1 MNSGN
6 LINENRDRTPD
17 YSLLAAL
24 KKADINQPVRQLYN
38 DYFDLLSTFLRT
50 KGASQDDAADLFQE
64 TILVFIDMVKSD
76 RYKGE
81 GSIKNYLFG
90 IAKNLW
96 LEEIRSRERRTKRQK
111 VYSYSEPVREDLEQG
126 LFHRELQAVWMK
138 LFNAIGD
145 ICKKILVGFYY
156 EKLSMR
162 ELLDSSGF
170 ASEQALRNKK
180 SKCMKSLKELLEKH
194 PTLITK
200 LQNID
205 PYDK

>member
-6 LINENRDRTPD
+6 LINVNRDRTPD
-17 YSLLAAL
+17 VNLLMAL
-24 KKADINQPVRQLYN
+24 RDADINQPVRQLYN

-64 TILVFIDMVKSD
+64 TILVFIDMVKAG
-76 RYKGE
+76 RYRGE
-81 GSIKNYLFG
+81 SSIRNYLFG

-96 LEEIRSRERRTKRQK
+96 LEELRSRERRTKRQK
-111 VYSYSEPVREDLEQG
+111 LFSSSEPVVENAEQR
-126 LFHRELQAVWMK
+126 LFNRELQASWMK
-138 LFNAIGD
+138 VFDAIGD

-162 ELLDSSGF
+162 ELLTNAGF

-180 SKCMKSLKELLEKH
+180 SKCMKSLKELLEKY
-194 PTLITK
+194 PSLSNK

-205 PYDK
+205 PYDQ

>member
-6 LINENRDRTPD
+6 LINENRERTPD
-17 YSLLAAL
+17 SILLAEL
-24 KKADINQPVRQLYN
+24 RKAEINQPVRQLYN

-50 KGASQDDAADLFQE
+50 KGASQDDASDLFQE
-64 TILVFIDMVKSD
+64 TIIVFIDMVKTG

-96 LEEIRSRERRTKRQK
+96 LEEIRSRERRIKRQK
-111 VYSYSEPVREDLEQG
+111 TFSYSEPVQEDSETR
-126 LFHRELQAVWMK
+126 LFQKELQAVWLK
-138 LFNAIGD
+138 IFDAIGE

-162 ELLDSSGF
+162 ELLNSSGF

-180 SKCMKSLKELLEKH
+180 SKCMKSLKEILEKN
-194 PTLITK
+194 PALITK